1 MQVVKDLLGME
12 VSGVSENTVTEIK
25 FSADQEFTRDFPGH
39 DSLE

>member
-1 MQVVKDLLGME
+1 MQVVKKLSGME

-25 FSADQEFTRDFPGH
+25 LVLIRNKGPGH